1 MIRTA
6 WIHPSRPR
14 SVSPLQPRAARR
26 LLFNKLKTSK
36 QLPALRLKGRS
47 DPDGFAA
54 GRTAPGPSPAFDG
67 AGHGTAFT
75 IADCFTS
82 LGATNVPMDDWG
94 VDVIGSGSQKGYV
107 MLLGLSFAAMGER
120 AWQARK
126 HCDCR
131 SSTWIYASTAKRPP
145 PTATP
150 LPPPST
156 ST

>member
-1 MIRTA
+1 VTLID
-6 WIHPSRPR
+6 
-14 SVSPLQPRAARR
+14 SPLAELHRVRPQHLMVRA
-26 LLFNKLKTSK
+26 
-36 QLPALRLKGRS
+36 
-47 DPDGFAA
+47 
-54 GRTAPGPSPAFDG
+54 
-67 AGHGTAFT
+67 HGTALT

-107 MLLGLSFAAMGER
+107 MPLGLSFAAMDER